1 MKKKKILKIR
11 NSRSKVLLL
20 IKTFKVKMYLMN
32 NQAIL
37 KVVSF
42 LVMMICM
49 VTMKMLAIHKA
60 SNLNYIAWLSKL
72 IQGNNSYL
80 VSQYA
85 SHPISK
91 RNTREAIYNK
101 RNSSQLI
108 SHSQEKLQLK
118 MNLCQRTIISK
129 NLC

>member
-1 MKKKKILKIR
+1 M
-11 NSRSKVLLL
+11 LLL

-91 RNTREAIYNK
+91 RNTREAISNK

-108 SHSQEKLQLK
+108 SHSKEKL
-118 MNLCQRTIISK
+118 
-129 NLC
+129 